1 MTEQVSTVESAEKT
15 YYDVGK
21 QADEIEKTAREV
33 GKEVKF
39 VVDLGREFLMDVNP
53 ASKLGQKMRRRKER
67 KQGADAVVTAQGNLE
82 QSAATAAGAPAY
94 YTQTEVVETEC

>member
-39 VVDLGREFLMDVNP
+39 VVDGREFLMDVNP

-67 KQGADAVVTAQGNLE
+67 KQEAGAVATAQGNLE

>member
-39 VVDLGREFLMDVNP
+39 ALSGEFLMDVNP

-67 KQGADAVVTAQGNLE
+67 KQGADAVATAQGNLE